1 MSDSTHATWPLW
13 QRILFRFT
21 FLLLGMLLLTF
32 PYHRPYLPDFGV
44 LLSPITVMLADWAA
58 LHLWGISFKYLPE
71 IANDG
76 VLLYTHVANTVIF
89 ALVGTGI
96 WSWFD
101 RKRGAYSQA
110 HYLFRV
116 GVRYFLATAMLTYGL
131 VKVFKFQFYLPEPVT
146 LYTDLGEVPRDLLFW
161 STMGTSRSYSI
172 FTGSLE
178 VLAGLLLLGRRTTLV
193 GALLG
198 LGIMA
203 NVLAINLS
211 FDISVKVFS
220 MFLCVLLAVL
230 IAPSGLRVWD
240 FFLGRPSQVT
250 KLWEPQWHPG
260 WRRIAHIAAKT
271 FVVSILLFDALAP
284 YVSTG
289 NFNDDVAP
297 RPPFH
302 GAYKV
307 TEFVRN
313 GDSLAPDLRMESRW
327 RRVFVHRKGFFDI
340 QTMDDKIHDYV
351 LEWDTAA
358 KQIRFLDPATLAFG
372 DFEYVT
378 RSDSTLQLSGL
389 MNADTLAVELK
400 MMDWRKLPLLQ
411 GEFHWT
417 SDPF

>member
-1 MSDSTHATWPLW
+1 VLV
-13 QRILFRFT
+13 
-21 FLLLGMLLLTF
+21 LTF
-32 PYHRPYLPDFGV
+32 PYHRPYLPDLGL
-44 LLSPITVMLADWAA
+44 LLSPMAVTLADWAA
-58 LHLWGISFKYLPE
+58 IHLWGISYEYLPE

-76 VLLYTHVANTVIF
+76 LLLYVHLGNAAGLAV
-89 ALVGTGI
+89 LGTGI

-101 RKRGAYSQA
+101 RKRLAYPQG
-110 HYLFRV
+110 HYLLRV
-116 GVRYFLATAMLTYGL
+116 LIRYFLSSVMLTYGL

-172 FTGSLE
+172 FSGSLE
-178 VLAGLLLLGRRTTLV
+178 VLAALLLLGRRTTLM
-193 GALLG
+193 GALFG

-220 MFLCVLLAVL
+220 MFLCVLFAVL
-230 IAPSGLRVWD
+230 IAPSGLRLWD
-240 FFLGRPSQVT
+240 FLLGRPSQAT
-250 KLWEPQWHPG
+250 KLWEPQWQPG
-260 WRRIAHIAAKT
+260 WRRIARLVAKT
-271 FVVSILLFDALAP
+271 FVVSFVIFDALAP

-302 GAYKV
+302 GAYNV

-313 GDSLAPDLRMESRW
+313 GDTLVPDLRMESRW

-351 LEWDTAA
+351 LEWDTAG

-389 MNADTLAVELK
+389 MNADTLTVQLK
-400 MMDWRKLPLLQ
+400 MMDWRKLPLLR